1 MKNTFLFTMDNIQVN
16 GDDPL
21 HTGQILYVRRSIEE
35 KGKLLMISFRLI
47 LMWIFCRSRRRTTS
61 CSIRRYFP
69 HRGSKSPSVA
79 GIFIS
84 SNRFISENVEQG
96 ADKDVGGGEDPEVL
110 QKVPQKEISAEG
122 IKKEGFHFYFVKKDD
137 SCNVDLHEEV
147 NDGDGALS
155 ESGHKGA
162 MEEAHRGRRL
172 CSITSISLLPHQI
185 RSSSI
190 QKIL

>member
-1 MKNTFLFTMDNIQVN
+1 
-16 GDDPL
+16 
-21 HTGQILYVRRSIEE
+21 
-35 KGKLLMISFRLI
+35 MISFRLI

-122 IKKEGFHFYFVKKDD
+122 IKKEGFHFDDYCNLNLDDNDVEHYQRADTKERWKKHIEGEDYVPSPPSASSLTRSGRAPSKRFYENQSLD
-137 SCNVDLHEEV
+137 S
-147 NDGDGALS
+147 S
-155 ESGHKGA
+155 
-162 MEEAHRGRRL
+162 
-172 CSITSISLLPHQI
+172 
-185 RSSSI
+185 
-190 QKIL
+190 